1 MPENGSLLIFACA
14 REPGVAAKRSAIEFA
29 HSGRT
34 LDRKEGSSHSFWSYC
49 LASRLRQS
57 NSPVARLRLPL
68 RPLLVGPPGEGGPAG
83 DGLLMAFTLFSL
95 RSITSFHGSG
105 PQVAVSQPSAFLQGK
120 RLREGRAESSRRWG
134 GAAPNCLWT
143 ATRWWGSVGA
153 NCRSLWRVLP
163 GLGHISVMIRRHC
176 LGLKAF

>member
-68 RPLLVGPPGEGGPAG
+68 RPLLVGPPGQGGQAG

-95 RSITSFHGSG
+95 RSITSCHGSG
-105 PQVAVSQPSAFLQGK
+105 PQVAFPSPPPFSRGRGSGK
-120 RLREGRAESSRRWG
+120 GGVRAAAG
-134 GAAPNCLWT
+134 GVEL
-143 ATRWWGSVGA
+143 
-153 NCRSLWRVLP
+153 
-163 GLGHISVMIRRHC
+163 
-176 LGLKAF
+176 LKAASGLPLDDEKVWELTAGAYEESFQGEDIFLS